1 MVRCSIRCPWQ
12 VIITQLLLCI
22 YALIIMKSLWAA
34 DQLKGVF
41 NVVSIPLDNNEEIDK
56 LTLKK
61 EIDWL
66 VKCGSNGVVL
76 AMVSEVLRF
85 SSTERRD
92 MWQLTLEYLQD
103 RIPLVISV
111 GAESTAIAVKLAKQA
126 ASDGAAA
133 VMATP
138 PSAFIAT
145 DSEVKNYYQ
154 MIIESVEIPTI
165 VQDASNYLGAP
176 IDLKTYVELIDKYG
190 QDRVQFKPEA
200 KPVAD
205 RLEQLNKLSNK
216 RAKVFEGQ
224 GGIDLLQT
232 YPLGVK
238 GSMPGAE
245 IPWAIIALW
254 KCLEVGDLDKARQ
267 IHTPVAKLVALQ
279 TTLDAYIAVEKYLL
293 LKQGVF
299 INTNQRGPVGFR
311 LESETKEK
319 VDDAYNE
326 LIKVVTPVTP

>member
-1 MVRCSIRCPWQ
+1 
-12 VIITQLLLCI
+12 
-22 YALIIMKSLWAA
+22 
-34 DQLKGVF
+34 
-41 NVVSIPLDNNEEIDK
+41 
-56 LTLKK
+56 
-61 EIDWL
+61 
-66 VKCGSNGVVL
+66 
-76 AMVSEVLRF
+76 MVSEVLRF
-85 SSTERRD
+85 SATERRD

-145 DSEVKNYYQ
+145 ASEVKNYYQ

-205 RLEQLNKLSNK
+205 RLEQLNKLSNN

-232 YPLGVK
+232 YPLGVR

-254 KCLEVGDLDKARQ
+254 KCLEVGDLDRARQ

-299 INTNQRGPVGFR
+299 INTNQRGPVGFK
-311 LESETKEK
+311 LESEIKEK
-319 VDDAYNE
+319 IDDAYNE